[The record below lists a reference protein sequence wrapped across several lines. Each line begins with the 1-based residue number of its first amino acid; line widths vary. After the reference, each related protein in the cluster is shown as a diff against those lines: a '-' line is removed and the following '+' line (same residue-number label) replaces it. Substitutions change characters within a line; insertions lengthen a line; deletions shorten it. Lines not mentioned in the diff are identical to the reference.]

1 MQFKATTRFAYA
13 NCSKINNN
21 KSENNNINSSNYSES
36 SHDNS
41 SSNHNN
47 NNRTVVERRDF
58 ALIYAQLHAKQQQQT
73 QQQQNKQLV
82 QLRVAHK
89 MQTTTNTN
97 TEVNCICASLR
108 GNNNNNN
115 KSCCNNNHSKN
126 FNSQSDAYTSTAATI
141 VCNMAAATIPTA
153 MTDDSGCCKCASS
166 NNMQRC
172 GKDVDYI
179 AAAAPAPA
187 AAMAVACAERPTPTQ
202 CCKHDMQDS
211 LSKYNKNNQHICA
224 VNWKN
229 NFVASES
236 AKKDCKHSA
245 VIRSSGGSSS
255 GENLLATAAAAAEI
269 KTKITT
275 KTTSMHTAFDI
286 GNWKSI
292 CAMMLLLFC
301 FTWHDYAQAALSNVS
316 LYIEPPAVRRGQS
329 VILRCQYSLEGAPLY
344 SIKYYRGNYEF
355 YRYTPGEFPNVK
367 HFQYPGIKVDEVI
380 SNATQVVIRDV
391 KFTLSGNFSCEV
403 TADAPLFST
412 ATAYAQ
418 VQVVEFPEKRPQL
431 FTEHAR
437 YEPGDI
443 LRANCSTPPS
453 RPRADLQFTLNNIPV
468 STGETQYIRT
478 VDNLIAS
485 RLSLKLQLHAAHFVA
500 GINTQHL
507 MNHLG
512 GSQAAMG
519 VSYNTGVGGGAS
531 GVGNG
536 GLVLRCTAQIG
547 NLYQE
552 YKEIELGTPQKDPVP
567 ARVTL
572 SSGSSLRNFF
582 EYFSAASSAASTTAT
597 FTTQSIAHPL
607 KLTVLA
613 GAVWRSQALLLG
625 MAAGLAGAY
634 STLRLK
640 PATNVSR

>member
-13 NCSKINNN
+13 NCN
-21 KSENNNINSSNYSES
+21 KINSSNNINDNNNNTRNYSGES
-36 SHDNS
+36 SHA
-41 SSNHNN
+41 SNITGSNN
-47 NNRTVVERRDF
+47 NKAVTKCRDF
-58 ALIYAQLHAKQQQQT
+58 ALIYAQLRAKQQQLQ
-73 QQQQNKQLV
+73 QQQQNKQLHTA
-82 QLRVAHK
+82 QK
-89 MQTTTNTN
+89 MRITTN
-97 TEVNCICASLR
+97 TEVKCICASPR
-108 GNNNNNN
+108 CNNNN
-115 KSCCNNNHSKN
+115 SQHY
-126 FNSQSDAYTSTAATI
+126 NSQSDVYTSSTTATTI
-141 VCNMAAATIPTA
+141 VCNMAAATIPTTA
-153 MTDDSGCCKCASS
+153 MTDDSGCCCKCTSGSNSS
-166 NNMQRC
+166 DMQRC

-179 AAAAPAPA
+179 AAAA
-187 AAMAVACAERPTPTQ
+187 VSCTERPTPTQ
-202 CCKHDMQDS
+202 CCKQQDS
-211 LSKYNKNNQHICA
+211 KQASLSAYNKNNQHTCA
-224 VNWKN
+224 VNCKN

-245 VIRSSGGSSS
+245 VIRSSGSS
-255 GENLLATAAAAAEI
+255 ENLLATATASAATAEI
-269 KTKITT
+269 KTKTT
-275 KTTSMHTAFDI
+275 KTTSMRTAFDI

-301 FTWHDYAQAALSNVS
+301 FTWHDYAQAALSNVN
-316 LYIEPPAVRRGQS
+316 LFIEPPAVRSGQS
-329 VILRCQYSLEGAPLY
+329 VILRCQYSLTGAPLY

-412 ATAYAQ
+412 STAYAQ

-453 RPRADLQFTLNNIPV
+453 RPRADLHFTLNNIPV

-485 RLSLKLQLHAAHFVA
+485 RLSLKLQLHAAHFA
-500 GINTQHL
+500 AAINTQHL

-512 GSQAAMG
+512 GSQSAMG
-519 VSYNTGVGGGAS
+519 VSYNTGAGAAAGGGA
-531 GVGNG
+531 GVGGGNG

-547 NLYQE
+547 DLYQE

-582 EYFSAASSAASTTAT
+582 EYFSAASSAASTK
-597 FTTQSIAHPL
+597 TTPSMAHPL

-613 GAVWRSQALLLG
+613 AAVWRSQALLLG
-625 MAAGLAGAY
+625 MAAGLVGVY
-634 STLRLK
+634 NTLRLK
-640 PATNVSR
+640 QATSGSR

>member
-21 KSENNNINSSNYSES
+21 KSGKNNNNNSSNYSES
-36 SHDNS
+36 
-41 SSNHNN
+41 NN
-47 NNRTVVERRDF
+47 NNKTVTERRDF
-58 ALIYAQLHAKQQQQT
+58 VLIYAQLHANQQQQSE
-73 QQQQNKQLV
+73 QQQNKKLV
-82 QLRVAHK
+82 QLGVAHK

-97 TEVNCICASLR
+97 TELNCICALPR
-108 GNNNNNN
+108 GNNKNNNN
-115 KSCCNNNHSKN
+115 KSSCNNNHSKN
-126 FNSQSDAYTSTAATI
+126 FNSQSDAYTSTAATR

-153 MTDDSGCCKCASS
+153 MTDDSGCCKCARS
-166 NNMQRC
+166 NNMQHC

-179 AAAAPAPA
+179 TAAAPAPA
-187 AAMAVACAERPTPTQ
+187 AAMAVACAERSTPTQ
-202 CCKHDMQDS
+202 CCKYNMQDS
-211 LSKYNKNNQHICA
+211 LSKYNKNNQHNSA

-245 VIRSSGGSSS
+245 VIRSIGCGS
-255 GENLLATAAAAAEI
+255 GENLLATAAEI
-269 KTKITT
+269 KTKTTT
-275 KTTSMHTAFDI
+275 KATSMHTAFDI

-292 CAMMLLLFC
+292 CAMILLLFS
-301 FTWHDYAQAALSNVS
+301 FTWHDYALAALSNVS

-519 VSYNTGVGGGAS
+519 VSYNTGVGVGG
-531 GVGNG
+531 GVAGNG

-582 EYFSAASSAASTTAT
+582 EYFSAASSAASTTT
-597 FTTQSIAHPL
+597 TSTTQSIARPL
-607 KLTVLA
+607 KLMVLA
-613 GAVWRSQALLLG
+613 AAVWRSQALLLG
-625 MAAGLAGAY
+625 LAAGLVGAY

-640 PATNVSR
+640 PATNASR

>member
-21 KSENNNINSSNYSES
+21 KSASNNNNSSNYSES
-36 SHDNS
+36 NS
-41 SSNHNN
+41 NKNN
-47 NNRTVVERRDF
+47 KKAVTKRRDF
-58 ALIYAQLHAKQQQQT
+58 TVMYAQLRAKQQQPE
-73 QQQQNKQLV
+73 QQQNKQLV

-89 MQTTTNTN
+89 MQLTTNTN
-97 TEVNCICASLR
+97 TEVKCICASPR
-108 GNNNNNN
+108 SNNNNHC
-115 KSCCNNNHSKN
+115 KTY
-126 FNSQSDAYTSTAATI
+126 NSQSDAYTSTAATI

-153 MTDDSGCCKCASS
+153 MTDDSGCCKYTGNS
-166 NNMQRC
+166 NMQRC

-179 AAAAPAPA
+179 AAPA
-187 AAMAVACAERPTPTQ
+187 AAMAVAVAMRTQ
-202 CCKHDMQDS
+202 CCKQDMQDS
-211 LSKYNKNNQHICA
+211 LSKYNKNNQHTCA

-245 VIRSSGGSSS
+245 VIRSSGS
-255 GENLLATAAAAAEI
+255 GENLLATAAPAAAEI
-269 KTKITT
+269 KTK
-275 KTTSMHTAFDI
+275 TTSMHNAFDI

-301 FTWHDYAQAALSNVS
+301 FTWHDFAHAALSNVN
-316 LYIEPPAVRRGQS
+316 LFIEPPAVRRGQS
-329 VILRCQYSLEGAPLY
+329 VILRCQYTLEGAPLY

-391 KFTLSGNFSCEV
+391 KFSLSGNFSCEV

-437 YEPGDI
+437 YEAGDI

-453 RPRADLQFTLNNIPV
+453 RPRADLHFTLNNIPV

-485 RLSLKLQLHAAHFVA
+485 RLSLKLQLHAAHFAAAV
-500 GINTQHL
+500 NTQHL

-519 VSYNTGVGGGAS
+519 VSYNTGAAGGVGV
-531 GVGNG
+531 VGNG

-547 NLYQE
+547 DLYQE

-582 EYFSAASSAASTTAT
+582 EYFSAASSAASTTTT
-597 FTTQSIAHPL
+597 FTTQSIARPL

-613 GAVWRSQALLLG
+613 AAVWRSQALLLG
-625 MAAGLAGAY
+625 MAAGLVGVY

-640 PATNVSR
+640 QAANASR